1 MRGKYILK
9 GFFGKYFPF
18 SALNILEKT
27 RIKNWTE
34 TYTKHCLEEINY
46 SWNYFYTALG
56 IPGTLIVQWMLMSAS
71 KLHFF
76 TPEEVLVIN
85 TSSLLSLS
93 KIHCAVFFLFRSTVS
108 SNLEHLTRKG
118 LSNLAQTIF
127 HEKKKK
133 CWRIFRLPWSNRDST
148 QNEMHWD
155 CSKRGYVVLLVS

>member
-1 MRGKYILK
+1 
-9 GFFGKYFPF
+9 
-18 SALNILEKT
+18 
-27 RIKNWTE
+27 
-34 TYTKHCLEEINY
+34 
-46 SWNYFYTALG
+46 
-56 IPGTLIVQWMLMSAS
+56 MSAS

-127 HEKKKK
+127 HEKKNVGGFSVFHDQTGIAHRMK
-133 CWRIFRLPWSNRDST
+133 CTEIAVK
-148 QNEMHWD
+148 EGM
-155 CSKRGYVVLLVS
+155 